1 MKKICTKTFV
11 LVLILAFAIQSCTQN
26 SKQGTTQESQSDSSN
41 AVSTDTI
48 ASTADTNPE
57 NIQLTDK
64 KVKFLWREKKYN
76 QEVKADVS
84 SLVLN
89 EDYIKNISDP
99 ERAVLGLIATF
110 VGNEC
115 AWDGEAKAD
124 RSNLKCK
131 ILWALD
137 LGYQCSTKQMD
148 FLRQWF
154 RAEPK
159 ILEELKNCPT
169 TPDGATIQDTFDEIN
184 LEVKG
189 NQILVS
195 FKANGINL
203 RDATSWNWTEDH
215 TYELKGDELFLINK
229 KVSEK
234 KQSKIS
240 VGEN

>member
-1 MKKICTKTFV
+1 MVMV
-11 LVLILAFAIQSCTQN
+11 LLLAFTIQSCTQN
-26 SKQGTTQESQSDSSN
+26 SQQGKTNGTLSDSTDL
-41 AVSTDTI
+41 VSKDTI
-48 ASTADTNPE
+48 EGTADKNSGKL
-57 NIQLTDK
+57 QLSDK

-76 QEVKADVS
+76 EEVKADVS
-84 SLVLN
+84 SIVLN
-89 EDYIKNISDP
+89 EDYIKTISDP

-115 AWDGEAKAD
+115 AWDGEAKED

-137 LGYQCSTKQMD
+137 LGYQCSSKQMD
-148 FLRQWF
+148 FLRKWF
-154 RAEPK
+154 RAESK

-215 TYELKGDELFLINK
+215 TYELRGDELFLINK
-229 KVSEK
+229 NVSEK

>member
-1 MKKICTKTFV
+1 MFM
-11 LVLILAFAIQSCTQN
+11 LLFLAFTFQSCTQN
-26 SKQGTTQESQSDSSN
+26 NQQGKAKEEQSDSTN
-41 AVSTDTI
+41 AVLKDTI
-48 ASTADTNPE
+48 GGTAEKNPGSL
-57 NIQLTDK
+57 QLSDK

-76 QEVKADVS
+76 EEVKADVS
-84 SLVLN
+84 SIVLN
-89 EDYIKNISDP
+89 EDYIQTISDP

-115 AWDGEAKAD
+115 AWDGEAKED

-131 ILWALD
+131 VLWALD
-137 LGYQCSTKQMD
+137 LGYQCSSKQMD

-154 RAEPK
+154 RGEPK

-215 TYELKGDELFLINK
+215 TYELRGDELFLINK
-229 KVSEK
+229 NVSEK

>member
-1 MKKICTKTFV
+1 MFM
-11 LVLILAFAIQSCTQN
+11 LLFLAFTIQSCTQN
-26 SKQGTTQESQSDSSN
+26 NQQGKAKEEQSDSTN
-41 AVSTDTI
+41 AVLKDTI
-48 ASTADTNPE
+48 GGTAEKNPGSL
-57 NIQLTDK
+57 QLSDK

-76 QEVKADVS
+76 EEVKADVS
-84 SLVLN
+84 SIVLN
-89 EDYIKNISDP
+89 EDYIQTISDP

-115 AWDGEAKAD
+115 AWDGEAKED

-131 ILWALD
+131 VLWALD
-137 LGYQCSTKQMD
+137 LGYQCSSKQMD

-154 RAEPK
+154 RGEPK

-215 TYELKGDELFLINK
+215 TYELRGDELFLINK
-229 KVSEK
+229 NVSEK

>member
-1 MKKICTKTFV
+1 MFM
-11 LVLILAFAIQSCTQN
+11 LLFLAFTIQSCTQN
-26 SKQGTTQESQSDSSN
+26 NQQGKAKEEQSDSTN
-41 AVSTDTI
+41 AVLKDTI
-48 ASTADTNPE
+48 GGTAEKNPGSL
-57 NIQLTDK
+57 QLSDK

-76 QEVKADVS
+76 EEVKADVS
-84 SLVLN
+84 SIVLN
-89 EDYIKNISDP
+89 EDYIQTISDP

-115 AWDGEAKAD
+115 AWDGEAKED

-131 ILWALD
+131 VLWALD
-137 LGYQCSTKQMD
+137 LGYQCSSKQMD

-154 RAEPK
+154 RGEPK

-189 NQILVS
+189 NQIMVS

-215 TYELKGDELFLINK
+215 TYELRGDELFLINK
-229 KVSEK
+229 NVSEK

>member
-1 MKKICTKTFV
+1 MKKTLSKSIV
-11 LVLILAFAIQSCTQN
+11 LVFFLAITIQSCTQN
-26 SKQGTTQESQSDSSN
+26 NQQGKANEEKSDSTA
-41 AVSTDTI
+41 AVSQDTI
-48 ASTADTNPE
+48 GGSADTNSGNPK
-57 NIQLTDK
+57 LTDK
-64 KVKFLWREKKYN
+64 KVKFLWRENKYN
-76 QEVKADVS
+76 EEVKADVS
-84 SLVLN
+84 SIVLN
-89 EDYIKNISDP
+89 EDYIKSISDP

-115 AWDGEAKAD
+115 AWDGEAKED

-131 ILWALD
+131 VLWALD
-137 LGYQCSTKQMD
+137 LGYQCSSKQMD

-154 RAEPK
+154 RGEPK

-215 TYELKGDELFLINK
+215 TYELRGDELFLINK
-229 KVSEK
+229 NVSEK

>member
-1 MKKICTKTFV
+1 MVMV
-11 LVLILAFAIQSCTQN
+11 LLLAFTIQSCTQN
-26 SKQGTTQESQSDSSN
+26 NQQGNTNGTLSDSTDL
-41 AVSTDTI
+41 VSKDTI
-48 ASTADTNPE
+48 EGTADKNSGKL
-57 NIQLTDK
+57 QLSDK

-76 QEVKADVS
+76 EEVKADVS
-84 SLVLN
+84 SIVLN
-89 EDYIKNISDP
+89 EDYIKTISDP

-115 AWDGEAKAD
+115 AWDGEAKED

-137 LGYQCSTKQMD
+137 LGYQCSSKQMD
-148 FLRQWF
+148 FLRKWF
-154 RAEPK
+154 RAESE

-215 TYELKGDELFLINK
+215 TYELRGDELFLINK
-229 KVSEK
+229 NVSEK

>member
-1 MKKICTKTFV
+1 MKKIFSKSMFM
-11 LVLILAFAIQSCTQN
+11 LLFLAFTIQSCTQN
-26 SKQGTTQESQSDSSN
+26 NQQGKAKEEQSDSTN
-41 AVSTDTI
+41 AVLKDTI
-48 ASTADTNPE
+48 GGTAEKNPGSL
-57 NIQLTDK
+57 QLSDK

-76 QEVKADVS
+76 EEVKADVS
-84 SLVLN
+84 SIVLN
-89 EDYIKNISDP
+89 EDYIQTISDP

-115 AWDGEAKAD
+115 AWDGEAKED

-131 ILWALD
+131 VLWALD
-137 LGYQCSTKQMD
+137 LGYQCSSKQMD

-154 RAEPK
+154 RGEPK

-189 NQILVS
+189 NQIMVS

-215 TYELKGDELFLINK
+215 TYELRGDELFLINK
-229 KVSEK
+229 NVSEK